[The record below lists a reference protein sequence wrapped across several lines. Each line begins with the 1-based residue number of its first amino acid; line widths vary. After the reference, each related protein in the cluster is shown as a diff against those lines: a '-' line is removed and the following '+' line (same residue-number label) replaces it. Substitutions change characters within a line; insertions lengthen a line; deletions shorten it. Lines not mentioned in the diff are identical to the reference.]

1 MSAIGIDARRRRR
14 GQGRR
19 AWLASLLVVG
29 GLVLA
34 ACGGDDGSEDSSG
47 TGSGSGTGSAAGS
60 DAFPV
65 TIEHRFGSTTIEEPP
80 EKVVTVGLTDQDTV
94 LAFGVQPV
102 GVRDWYGD
110 QPNGTFP
117 WAQEALGD
125 AEPEIIG
132 DGSAINFD
140 AIDDLNPDLI
150 IGIYEDL
157 SETYDTLSQIAPTI
171 AQSGDYEQYAQPWQE
186 TTRMVGQALGQPDES
201 ERLIGE
207 VEDAFTQARA
217 DHPEFEGVTAAM
229 AQFGEGN
236 GTYFLLPPV
245 DPKAAFLTQLG
256 FEIPSEITDAI
267 ENDQS
272 TQLSFERLDLADQDI
287 LVWLAGFESQD
298 LIDEVQESSVY
309 QGLDAVQAERD
320 LFLEEGVDELSW
332 TTVLSL
338 QAAIE
343 TVVPQLADLVADDG

>member
-1 MSAIGIDARRRRR
+1 MKAL
-14 GQGRR
+14 
-19 AWLASLLVVG
+19 LAHLLVVG
-29 GLVLA
+29 GLLLA
-34 ACGGDDGSEDSSG
+34 VGCSSDDGSDGGSG
-47 TGSGSGTGSAAGS
+47 TGSGSETGSVDESG
-60 DAFPV
+60 AFPV

-80 EKVVTVGLTDQDTV
+80 ERVVTVGFTDHDTV
-94 LAFGVQPV
+94 LALDVQPV

-110 QPNGTFP
+110 HPFATFP

-132 DGSAINFD
+132 DGSAINFE
-140 AIDDLNPDLI
+140 AVDDLNPDLI

-186 TTRMVGQALGQPDES
+186 TTRMVGQALGQPDEA
-201 ERLIGE
+201 ERLITD
-207 VEDAFTQARA
+207 VEDSFAQARA
-217 DHPEFEGVTAAM
+217 DHPEFEGTTAAM

-236 GTYFLLPPV
+236 GTYFLLHPE

-256 FEIPSEITDAI
+256 FEIPSEITDII
-267 ENDQS
+267 EDEQS
-272 TQLSFERLDLADQDI
+272 EQLSFERLDLVDQDI
-287 LVWLAGFESQD
+287 VVWLAGFESPD
-298 LIDEVQESSVY
+298 LITEVQENGTY
-309 QGLDAVQAERD
+309 QTLDVVQEERD

-338 QAAIE
+338 KSALE
-343 TVVPQLADLVADDG
+343 TVVPQLAEVVPTDG